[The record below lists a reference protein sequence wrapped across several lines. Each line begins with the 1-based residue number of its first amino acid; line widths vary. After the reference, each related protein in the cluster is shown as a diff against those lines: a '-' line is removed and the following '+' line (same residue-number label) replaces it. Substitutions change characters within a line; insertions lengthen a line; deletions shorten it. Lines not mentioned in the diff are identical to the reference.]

1 MLLQGNKISKSYN
14 KINVLNN
21 IDISVSTGE
30 IVSIVGKSGAGK
42 STLLYILSSLENPDK
57 GDVLVDGINLKS
69 LSKNELA
76 HFRNQNIGFIFQF
89 HNLLPE
95 FDALENVCI
104 PGYISEN
111 NRKDV
116 ERQGRYLLDFL
127 DLSER
132 IHHRPDELS
141 GGEQQRVAVARSLI
155 NNPSIIFADEP
166 SGNLDSKNSK
176 QLFNL
181 IKKLN
186 RELNNTFVLVT
197 HNLEFASIA
206 KRILKIVD
214 GKIK

>member
-14 KINVLNN
+14 KIDVLNN
-21 IDISVSTGE
+21 IDISVSFGE
-30 IVSIVGKSGAGK
+30 IVSIVGRSGAGK
-42 STLLYILSSLENPDK
+42 STLLYILSSLEDPDK

-69 LSKNELA
+69 LSKNQLA

-104 PGYISEN
+104 PGYISEK

-176 QLFNL
+176 QLFDL

-186 RELNNTFVLVT
+186 RELDKTFVLVT

-206 KRILKIVD
+206 KRILKIED

>member
-1 MLLQGNKISKSYN
+1 MLLQGKKISKSYN
-14 KINVLNN
+14 RINVLND
-21 IDISVSTGE
+21 IDISVSSGE

-57 GDVLVDGINLKS
+57 GDVMVDGINLKS
-69 LSKNELA
+69 LSKNQLA

-104 PGYISEN
+104 PGYMTNKKKRDIEDRGKS
-111 NRKDV
+111 
-116 ERQGRYLLDFL
+116 LLDFL

-132 IHHRPDELS
+132 MHHRPSELS

-166 SGNLDSKNSK
+166 SGNLDSSNSK

-186 RELNNTFVLVT
+186 KEYEQTFVLVT
-197 HNLEFASIA
+197 HNLDFASIA
-206 KRILKIVD
+206 KRTLKIED

>member
-14 KINVLNN
+14 KIDVLNN
-21 IDISVSTGE
+21 INISVSSGE
-30 IVSIVGKSGAGK
+30 IVSIVGRSGAGK

-69 LSKNELA
+69 LSKNQLA

-104 PGYISEN
+104 PGYISEK

-132 IHHRPDELS
+132 IHNRPDELS

-166 SGNLDSKNSK
+166 SGNLDSNNSQ

-186 RELNNTFVLVT
+186 RELNKTFVLVT

-206 KRILKIVD
+206 KRILKIED

>member
-76 HFRNQNIGFIFQF
+76 YFRNQNIGFIFQF

-206 KRILKIVD
+206 KRILKIED

>member
-14 KINVLNN
+14 KIDVLNN
-21 IDISVSTGE
+21 VDISVSSGE
-30 IVSIVGKSGAGK
+30 IVSIVGRSGAGK
-42 STLLYILSSLENPDK
+42 STLLYILSSLEDPDK

-69 LSKNELA
+69 LSKNQLA

-104 PGYISEN
+104 PGYISEK

-176 QLFNL
+176 QLFDL

-186 RELNNTFVLVT
+186 RELDKTFVLVT

-206 KRILKIVD
+206 KRILMIED

>member
-14 KINVLNN
+14 KIDVLNN
-21 IDISVSTGE
+21 VDISVSSGE
-30 IVSIVGKSGAGK
+30 IVSIVGRSGAGK
-42 STLLYILSSLENPDK
+42 STLLYILSSLEDPDK

-69 LSKNELA
+69 LSKNQLA

-104 PGYISEN
+104 PGYISEK

-206 KRILKIVD
+206 KRILKIED

>member
-14 KINVLNN
+14 KIDVLNN
-21 IDISVSTGE
+21 VDISVSSGE
-30 IVSIVGKSGAGK
+30 IVSIVGRSGAGK
-42 STLLYILSSLENPDK
+42 STLLYILSSLEDPDK

-69 LSKNELA
+69 LSKNQLA

-95 FDALENVCI
+95 FDALENICI
-104 PGYISEN
+104 PGYISEK

-116 ERQGRYLLDFL
+116 ESQGRYLLDLL

-176 QLFNL
+176 QLFDL

-186 RELNNTFVLVT
+186 RELDKTFVLVT

-206 KRILKIVD
+206 KRILKIED

>member
-14 KINVLNN
+14 KIDVLDNV
-21 IDISVSTGE
+21 DISVSSGE
-30 IVSIVGKSGAGK
+30 IVSIVGRSGAGK
-42 STLLYILSSLENPDK
+42 STLLYILSSLEDQDK

-69 LSKNELA
+69 LSKNQLA

-104 PGYISEN
+104 PGYISEK

-176 QLFNL
+176 QLFDL

-186 RELNNTFVLVT
+186 RELDKTFVLVT

-206 KRILKIVD
+206 KRILKIED

>member
-14 KINVLNN
+14 KIDVLNN
-21 IDISVSTGE
+21 INISVSSGE
-30 IVSIVGKSGAGK
+30 IVSIVGRSGAGK

-69 LSKNELA
+69 LSKNQLA

-104 PGYISEN
+104 PGYISEK

-132 IHHRPDELS
+132 IHNRPDELS

-166 SGNLDSKNSK
+166 SGNLDSNNS
-176 QLFNL
+176 QLLFNL

-186 RELNNTFVLVT
+186 RELNKTFVLVT

-206 KRILKIVD
+206 KRILKIED

>member
-14 KINVLNN
+14 KIDVLNN
-21 IDISVSTGE
+21 IDISVSFGE
-30 IVSIVGKSGAGK
+30 IVSIVGRSGAGK
-42 STLLYILSSLENPDK
+42 STLLYILSSLEDPDK

-69 LSKNELA
+69 LSKNQLA

-104 PGYISEN
+104 PGYISEK

-176 QLFNL
+176 QLFDL

-186 RELNNTFVLVT
+186 RELDKTFVLVT

-206 KRILKIVD
+206 KRILRIED

>member
-14 KINVLNN
+14 KIDVLNN
-21 IDISVSTGE
+21 VDISVSSGE
-30 IVSIVGKSGAGK
+30 IVSIVGRSGAGK
-42 STLLYILSSLENPDK
+42 STLLYILSSLEDPDK
-57 GDVLVDGINLKS
+57 CDVLVDGINLKS
-69 LSKNELA
+69 LSKNQLA

-104 PGYISEN
+104 PGYISEK

-176 QLFNL
+176 QLFDL

-186 RELNNTFVLVT
+186 RELDKTFVLVT

-206 KRILKIVD
+206 KRILKIED

>member
-14 KINVLNN
+14 KIDVLNN
-21 IDISVSTGE
+21 VDISVSSGE
-30 IVSIVGKSGAGK
+30 IVSIVGRSGAGK
-42 STLLYILSSLENPDK
+42 STLLYILSSLEDPDK
-57 GDVLVDGINLKS
+57 GDVLVDGINFKS
-69 LSKNELA
+69 LSKNQLA

-104 PGYISEN
+104 PGYISEK

-176 QLFNL
+176 QLFDL

-186 RELNNTFVLVT
+186 RELDKTFVLVT

-206 KRILKIVD
+206 KRILKIED

>member
-1 MLLQGNKISKSYN
+1 MLLQGKKISKSYN
-14 KINVLNN
+14 RINVLND
-21 IDISVSTGE
+21 IDISVSSGE
-30 IVSIVGKSGAGK
+30 IISIVGKSGAGK

-57 GDVLVDGINLKS
+57 GDVMFDGINLKS
-69 LSKNELA
+69 LSKNQLA

-104 PGYISEN
+104 PGYMTNKKKRDIEDRGKS
-111 NRKDV
+111 
-116 ERQGRYLLDFL
+116 LLDFL

-132 IHHRPDELS
+132 MHHRPSELS

-166 SGNLDSKNSK
+166 SGNLDSSNSK

-186 RELNNTFVLVT
+186 KEYEQTFVLVT
-197 HNLEFASIA
+197 HNLDFASIA
-206 KRILKIVD
+206 KRTLKIED

>member
-21 IDISVSTGE
+21 IDISVSSGE

-206 KRILKIVD
+206 KRILKIED

>member
-1 MLLQGNKISKSYN
+1 MLLQRNKISKSYN
-14 KINVLNN
+14 KIDVLNN
-21 IDISVSTGE
+21 VDISVSSGE
-30 IVSIVGKSGAGK
+30 IVSIVGRSGAGK
-42 STLLYILSSLENPDK
+42 STLLYILSSLEDPDK

-69 LSKNELA
+69 LSKNQLA

-104 PGYISEN
+104 PGYISEK

-132 IHHRPDELS
+132 INHRPDELS

-176 QLFNL
+176 QLFDL

-186 RELNNTFVLVT
+186 RELDKTFVLVT

-206 KRILKIVD
+206 KRILKIED

>member
-14 KINVLNN
+14 KIDVLNN
-21 IDISVSTGE
+21 VDISVSSGE
-30 IVSIVGKSGAGK
+30 IVSIVGRSGAGK
-42 STLLYILSSLENPDK
+42 STLLYILSSLEDPDK

-69 LSKNELA
+69 LSKNQLA

-104 PGYISEN
+104 PGYISEKK
-111 NRKDV
+111 RKDV

-176 QLFNL
+176 QLFDL

-186 RELNNTFVLVT
+186 RELDKTFVLVT

-206 KRILKIVD
+206 KRILKIED

>member
-14 KINVLNN
+14 KIDVLDNV
-21 IDISVSTGE
+21 DISVSSGE
-30 IVSIVGKSGAGK
+30 IVSIVGRSGAGK
-42 STLLYILSSLENPDK
+42 STLLYILSSLEDPDK

-69 LSKNELA
+69 LSKNQLA

-104 PGYISEN
+104 PGYISEK

-176 QLFNL
+176 QLFDL

-186 RELNNTFVLVT
+186 RELDKTFVLVT

-206 KRILKIVD
+206 KRILKIED

>member
-1 MLLQGNKISKSYN
+1 MLLKGNKISKSYN

-206 KRILKIVD
+206 KRILKIED

>member
-14 KINVLNN
+14 KIDVLNN
-21 IDISVSTGE
+21 VDISVSSGE
-30 IVSIVGKSGAGK
+30 IVSIVGRSGAGK
-42 STLLYILSSLENPDK
+42 STLLYILSSLEDPDK

-69 LSKNELA
+69 LSKNQLA

-104 PGYISEN
+104 PGYISEK

-176 QLFNL
+176 QLFDL

-186 RELNNTFVLVT
+186 RELDKTFVLVT

-206 KRILKIVD
+206 KRILKIED

>member
-14 KINVLNN
+14 KIDVLKN
-21 IDISVSTGE
+21 IDISVSSGE
-30 IVSIVGKSGAGK
+30 IVSIVGRSGAGK
-42 STLLYILSSLENPDK
+42 STLLYILSSLEDPDK

-69 LSKNELA
+69 LSKNQLA

-104 PGYISEN
+104 PGYISEK

-176 QLFNL
+176 QLFDL

-186 RELNNTFVLVT
+186 RELDKTFVLVT

-206 KRILKIVD
+206 KRILKIED

>member
-57 GDVLVDGINLKS
+57 GDVFVDGINLKF

-206 KRILKIVD
+206 KRILKIED

>member
-1 MLLQGNKISKSYN
+1 MLLQGKKISKSYN
-14 KINVLNN
+14 RINVLND
-21 IDISVSTGE
+21 IDISVSSGE
-30 IVSIVGKSGAGK
+30 IISIVGKSGAGK

-57 GDVLVDGINLKS
+57 GDVMVDGINLKS
-69 LSKNELA
+69 LSKNQLA

-104 PGYISEN
+104 PGYMTNKKKRDIEDRGKS
-111 NRKDV
+111 
-116 ERQGRYLLDFL
+116 LLDFL

-132 IHHRPDELS
+132 MHHRPSELS

-166 SGNLDSKNSK
+166 SGNLDSSNSK

-186 RELNNTFVLVT
+186 KEYEQTFVLVT
-197 HNLEFASIA
+197 HNLDFASIA
-206 KRILKIVD
+206 KRTLKIED

>member
-14 KINVLNN
+14 KIDVLNN
-21 IDISVSTGE
+21 VDISVSSGE
-30 IVSIVGKSGAGK
+30 IVSIVGRSGAGK
-42 STLLYILSSLENPDK
+42 STLLYILSSLEDPDK

-69 LSKNELA
+69 LSKNQLA

-104 PGYISEN
+104 PGYISEK

-176 QLFNL
+176 QLFDL

-186 RELNNTFVLVT
+186 QERDKTFVLVT

-206 KRILKIVD
+206 KRILKIED
-214 GKIK
+214 GKLK

>member
-14 KINVLNN
+14 KIDVLNN
-21 IDISVSTGE
+21 VDISVSSGE
-30 IVSIVGKSGAGK
+30 IVSIVGRSGAGK
-42 STLLYILSSLENPDK
+42 STLLYILSSLEDPDK

-69 LSKNELA
+69 LSKNQLA

-95 FDALENVCI
+95 FNALENVCI
-104 PGYISEN
+104 PGYISEK

-176 QLFNL
+176 QLFDL

-186 RELNNTFVLVT
+186 RELDKTFVLVT

-206 KRILKIVD
+206 KRILKIED

>member
-14 KINVLNN
+14 KIDVLNN
-21 IDISVSTGE
+21 VDISVSSGE
-30 IVSIVGKSGAGK
+30 IVSIVGRSGAGK
-42 STLLYILSSLENPDK
+42 STLLYILSSLEDPDK

-69 LSKNELA
+69 LSKNQLA

-104 PGYISEN
+104 PGYISEK

-176 QLFNL
+176 QLFDL

-186 RELNNTFVLVT
+186 RELDKAFVLVT

-206 KRILKIVD
+206 KRILKIED

>member
-21 IDISVSTGE
+21 IDISVSSGE

-176 QLFNL
+176 QLFDL

-186 RELNNTFVLVT
+186 RELDKTFVLVT

-206 KRILKIVD
+206 KRILKIED

>member
-14 KINVLNN
+14 KIDVLNN
-21 IDISVSTGE
+21 VDISVSSGE
-30 IVSIVGKSGAGK
+30 IVSIVGRSGAGK
-42 STLLYILSSLENPDK
+42 STLLYILSSLEDPDK

-69 LSKNELA
+69 LSKNQLA

-104 PGYISEN
+104 PGYISEKK
-111 NRKDV
+111 RKDV
-116 ERQGRYLLDFL
+116 ERQGRYLLDLL

-176 QLFNL
+176 QLFDL

-186 RELNNTFVLVT
+186 RELDKTFVLVT

-206 KRILKIVD
+206 KRILKIED

>member
-69 LSKNELA
+69 LSKNQLA

-206 KRILKIVD
+206 KRILKIED

>member
-1 MLLQGNKISKSYN
+1 MLLQGKKISKSYN
-14 KINVLNN
+14 RINVLND
-21 IDISVSTGE
+21 IDISVSSGE
-30 IVSIVGKSGAGK
+30 IISIVGKSGAGK
-42 STLLYILSSLENPDK
+42 STLLYILSSLANPDK
-57 GDVLVDGINLKS
+57 GDVMVNGINLKS
-69 LSKNELA
+69 LSKNQLA

-104 PGYISEN
+104 PGYMTNKKKRDIEDRGKS
-111 NRKDV
+111 
-116 ERQGRYLLDFL
+116 LLDFL
-127 DLSER
+127 DLSDR
-132 IHHRPDELS
+132 MHHRPSELS

-166 SGNLDSKNSK
+166 SGNLDSSNSK

-186 RELNNTFVLVT
+186 KEYEQTFVLVT
-197 HNLEFASIA
+197 HNLDFASIA
-206 KRILKIVD
+206 KRTLKIED

>member
-1 MLLQGNKISKSYN
+1 MLLQGNKICKSYN

-21 IDISVSTGE
+21 IDISVSSGE

-69 LSKNELA
+69 LSKNQLA

-111 NRKDV
+111 SRKDV
-116 ERQGRYLLDFL
+116 ESQGRYLLDFL

-166 SGNLDSKNSK
+166 TGNLDSKNSK
-176 QLFNL
+176 QLFDL

-186 RELNNTFVLVT
+186 RELNITFVLVT
-197 HNLEFASIA
+197 HNLEFASIT
-206 KRILKIVD
+206 KRILKIED

>member
-14 KINVLNN
+14 KIDVLNN
-21 IDISVSTGE
+21 VDISVSSGE
-30 IVSIVGKSGAGK
+30 IVSIVGRSGAGK
-42 STLLYILSSLENPDK
+42 STLLYILSSLEDPDK

-69 LSKNELA
+69 LSKNQLA

-104 PGYISEN
+104 PGYISEKK
-111 NRKDV
+111 RKDV
-116 ERQGRYLLDFL
+116 ERQGKYLLDFL

-176 QLFNL
+176 QLFDL

-186 RELNNTFVLVT
+186 RELDKTFVLVT

-206 KRILKIVD
+206 KRILKIED

>member
-14 KINVLNN
+14 KIDVLNN
-21 IDISVSTGE
+21 IDISVSSGE
-30 IVSIVGKSGAGK
+30 IVSIVGRSGAGK

-69 LSKNELA
+69 LSKNQLA

-104 PGYISEN
+104 PGYISEK

-166 SGNLDSKNSK
+166 SGNLDSNNSQ

-186 RELNNTFVLVT
+186 RELNKTFVLVT

-206 KRILKIVD
+206 KRILKIED

>member
-14 KINVLNN
+14 KIDVLKN
-21 IDISVSTGE
+21 IDISVSSGE
-30 IVSIVGKSGAGK
+30 IVSIVGRSGAGK
-42 STLLYILSSLENPDK
+42 STLLYILSSLEDPDK

-69 LSKNELA
+69 LSKNQLA

-95 FDALENVCI
+95 FDALENICI
-104 PGYISEN
+104 PGYISEK

-116 ERQGRYLLDFL
+116 ERQGRYLLDLL

-176 QLFNL
+176 QLFDL

-186 RELNNTFVLVT
+186 RELDKTFVLVT

-206 KRILKIVD
+206 KRILKIED

>member
-14 KINVLNN
+14 KIDVLNN
-21 IDISVSTGE
+21 IDISVSSGE
-30 IVSIVGKSGAGK
+30 IVSIVGRSGAGK
-42 STLLYILSSLENPDK
+42 STLLYILSSLEDPDK

-69 LSKNELA
+69 LSKNQLA

-104 PGYISEN
+104 PGYISEK

-176 QLFNL
+176 QLFDL

-186 RELNNTFVLVT
+186 RELDKTFVLVT

-206 KRILKIVD
+206 KRILKIED